1 MWVSFSAANEENF
14 FPSLMYWE
22 APPVFKKKK
31 NYNSCGIS
39 VMGCAQGKREL
50 IRNDGSGF
58 LMLELRVEQEL
69 AGQIQ

>member
-14 FPSLMYWE
+14 FSYCNLLGGTTC
-22 APPVFKKKK
+22 VKKK
-31 NYNSCGIS
+31 NYNSCGRA

>member
-22 APPVFKKKK
+22 APPVLKKK